1 MDPTV
6 WEWVEGNGAYMVS
19 EWGLIY
25 DNKFKASIPAMLFFI
40 ICTLGAGI
48 LGTMADSSLG
58 QKHTLILSCICSL
71 VLSTESVGRK
81 WGGQIGLYGFF
92 FFAAGF
98 VSLPGIAYITR
109 SSWRNAYMLISTL
122 SMAYCCIVLPFIWES
137 PRWLT
142 IRGRTDESLQVLRKM
157 VFRNNKSNLP
167 KNIGILRADEGS
179 IGTSVTNLLR
189 LPWTR
194 RRMFVTLNGLMEL
207 PAIVLGSLLLPRVN
221 RRLLVFASLTICGVY
236 CILCIV
242 FTKDNYSQSGTGNWL
257 QGTNYMGRVLQW
269 QWFSN
274 HSWQVLPWLL

>member
-1 MDPTV
+1 MDPSV
-6 WEWVEGNGAYMVS
+6 WEWVEGNGAYVVS

-40 ICTLGAGI
+40 GCTLGAGI
-48 LGTMADSSLG
+48 LGTMVDSIG
-58 QKHTLILSCICSL
+58 RKHTLILSCLIIFVFGFFTSLAPNIWMYAFLRLISGFGRVGVGICSL

-81 WGGQIGLYGFF
+81 WRGQIGLYGFF

-98 VSLPGIAYITR
+98 VSIPGIAYITR

-157 VFRNNKSNLP
+157 VFRNNKSNFP

-194 RRMFVTLNGLMEL
+194 RRML
-207 PAIVLGSLLLPRVN
+207 
-221 RRLLVFASLTICGVY
+221 
-236 CILCIV
+236 
-242 FTKDNYSQSGTGNWL
+242 
-257 QGTNYMGRVLQW
+257 
-269 QWFSN
+269 
-274 HSWQVLPWLL
+274 